1 MPEGTI
7 LLVHGT
13 GVRLPKFRAAVEVAK
28 KAAVWAGIEAGFAE
42 CAWGDPLGVEFEGLS
57 LPDPPSEKRLREDA
71 EDFACWSW
79 LFDDP
84 LFELHKLTIR
94 SASSVMPKGPPGRKP
109 EWLALWEKIR
119 AYRPSQELDLLLQR
133 GGLRDLW
140 PAGRGTRRTSSSGWS
155 TTPNGPD
162 DPSEQMVTLR
172 DPLGDAAEP
181 ENAAANLLEWM
192 GGRMQAGACRRFK
205 TQPASLP

>member
-1 MPEGTI
+1 MGGGGSLMPEGTI

-13 GVRLPKFRAAVEVAK
+13 GVRPPKFRAAVEVAK

-42 CAWGDPLGVEFEGLS
+42 CAWGDPLGAEFEGLS

-79 LFDDP
+79 LFDQP
-84 LFELHKLTIR
+84 RSSNSTSSR
-94 SASSVMPKGPPGRKP
+94 SAAPPVSCRKARRGASPSGSPSGRKFAP
-109 EWLALWEKIR
+109 TGHR
-119 AYRPSQELDLLLQR
+119 RSLDLLLQR

-140 PAGRGTRRTSSSGWS
+140 PAGRGTRPRTSSSGWS

-162 DPSEQMVTLR
+162 DPSEQMVTPCATR
-172 DPLGDAAEP
+172 WET
-181 ENAAANLLEWM
+181 
-192 GGRMQAGACRRFK
+192 RRNRR
-205 TQPASLP
+205 TRRRTCWSG